1 MGLLSWLLKTGMP
14 SFDDSGGLVRVQL
27 GANELASRGGGN
39 GVVMESGPTIS
50 IVDKCCPEVGKEG
63 V

>member
-1 MGLLSWLLKTGMP
+1 MP
-14 SFDDSGGLVRVQL
+14 SFDEGGGLVRVQL

-50 IVDKCCPEVGKEG
+50 LVDKCCPEVGKEG